1 MDDIAALSPERLLAL
16 LHAVSG
22 IERPSDDDPHIP
34 YGPAGPVIRAALD
47 RVSVFGQPTP
57 EPWRTR
63 LADYLDSPS
72 GSAFGPR
79 PEPWRE
85 LLAALLR
92 QHPEIWEVIGGGPL
106 GPVSRVAERRA
117 GLMHAIGEEIVA
129 RAQLIQ
135 TVIDVTAGKAD
146 HGAVKRFVLDV
157 TDDLCPPPPK
167 PPFPWPFGKLTC
179 EDIAVIAIT
188 LDLGAKQT
196 ASPALR
202 DALAS
207 AASGLLQHSLRSEL
221 RT

>member
-1 MDDIAALSPERLLAL
+1 MDDIAALSPERLFAL
-16 LHAVSG
+16 LRAVG
-22 IERPSDDDPHIP
+22 GYERPSDDDSHVPH
-34 YGPAGPVIRAALD
+34 GPAGPVIRAALD
-47 RVSVFGQPTP
+47 RVSVLNPHP

-63 LADYLDSPS
+63 LATYLDPPS
-72 GSAFGPR
+72 ESAFGPY
-79 PEPWRE
+79 PQPWRE

-92 QHPEIWEVIGGGPL
+92 RHPEIWEVIGGGPL
-106 GPVSRVAERRA
+106 GPVSRAAERRA

-135 TVIDVTAGKAD
+135 TVIEVTAAKAD

-167 PPFPWPFGKLTC
+167 PPFPWPFGKLTG
-179 EDIAVIAIT
+179 EDLAIIAIT

-202 DALAS
+202 DALAG
-207 AASGLLQHSLRSEL
+207 AASGLLQQSLRSEL